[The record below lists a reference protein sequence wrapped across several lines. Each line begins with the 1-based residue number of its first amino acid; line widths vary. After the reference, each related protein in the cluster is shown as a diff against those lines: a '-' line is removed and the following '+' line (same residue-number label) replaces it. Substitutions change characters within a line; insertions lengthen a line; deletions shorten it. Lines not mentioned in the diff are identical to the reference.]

1 MNLGLWLHSPLLCQH
16 PKLCPY
22 KVLQDSRLFFFKDPV
37 RHLSGSFFMES
48 PWSPGGL
55 GSLSPGS
62 QETVIASLREW
73 GSHGARGPSGEPRSS
88 SMLARA
94 SFTLRRSGLQ
104 ESRSTHVVPGSRGC
118 LQGLWGHLRCTAC
131 VCLNGWRRL
140 QTSSIAST
148 EFL

>member
-22 KVLQDSRLFFFKDPV
+22 KAMQDSRLFFFKDPV
-37 RHLSGSFFMES
+37 RHLSGSFFTES

-55 GSLSPGS
+55 EIPGS

-73 GSHGARGPSGEPRSS
+73 GSHGVRGPSGEPRSS
-88 SMLARA
+88 STLAGA
-94 SFTLRRSGLQ
+94 SFTLRRVGLQ

-118 LQGLWGHLRCTAC
+118 LQGLWGHLRRTAR

-140 QTSSIAST
+140 QTLSIAST